1 MLVQLGGRRTVPCYC
16 IELLLLAATN
26 LFIFSSL
33 RVNNILTNMLL
44 AYIFSS
50 LDLPIYFSLFL
61 IVENESIMT
70 DQKRQLREVQER
82 AKLVGVA

>member
-1 MLVQLGGRRTVPCYC
+1 
-16 IELLLLAATN
+16 
-26 LFIFSSL
+26 
-33 RVNNILTNMLL
+33 MLL